1 MTKPSSFR
9 WTIVTLLFFAT
20 TINYIDRQVIGLLKS
35 HIEQDQGWT
44 EADYGFIVSAFQ
56 AAYAIGLLGCG
67 RLLDRIGVRR
77 GYAAAVVL
85 WSLGGI
91 LHAGVRS
98 VAGFSMARAVLG
110 LGEAA
115 NFPAAIKT
123 VAEWFPKKDRAYVT
137 GIFNSGSSVGAIVAP
152 LIVTLITLHFGWK
165 SAFILTGAMG
175 FVWVACWFLL
185 YRAPEKHPRV
195 NARELQYILSDQEN
209 EQVRGLSWR
218 ALLKHRETYII
229 CLSRFLTDWVWWFF
243 LFWAPDFL
251 EKEQGVDMKAS
262 ILPLV
267 IIYTMAGLGGIAG
280 GFISSR
286 LIQSG
291 HTVNDARKTAILIS
305 ALAALPLSMATQ
317 TTSVWL
323 AAGIIG
329 MAAAAHSMWASNI
342 FTIVSDI
349 YPKNAVATMTGLA
362 GFVAAVGGT
371 LAASFIGLI
380 LEFTGSYLL
389 VFSVASVMYLMAWI
403 LLRVFIPV
411 ITPRTF
417 IR

>member
-165 SAFILTGAMG
+165 SAFIRSEEHTS
-175 FVWVACWFLL
+175 
-185 YRAPEKHPRV
+185 
-195 NARELQYILSDQEN
+195 ELQSLMRTSYA
-209 EQVRGLSWR
+209 VF
-218 ALLKHRETYII
+218 
-229 CLSRFLTDWVWWFF
+229 CL
-243 LFWAPDFL
+243 
-251 EKEQGVDMKAS
+251 
-262 ILPLV
+262 
-267 IIYTMAGLGGIAG
+267 
-280 GFISSR
+280 
-286 LIQSG
+286 
-291 HTVNDARKTAILIS
+291 
-305 ALAALPLSMATQ
+305 
-317 TTSVWL
+317 
-323 AAGIIG
+323 
-329 MAAAAHSMWASNI
+329 
-342 FTIVSDI
+342 
-349 YPKNAVATMTGLA
+349 
-362 GFVAAVGGT
+362 
-371 LAASFIGLI
+371 
-380 LEFTGSYLL
+380 
-389 VFSVASVMYLMAWI
+389 
-403 LLRVFIPV
+403 
-411 ITPRTF
+411 
-417 IR
+417 